1 MYLKIHRSVNK
12 MSASGLLNAAISILP
27 GLVRTFR
34 MARHFGGITAM
45 SRSSLGLV
53 VIGLIGITQAMP
65 AVAADYPVSPRERY
79 ATIDRGPN
87 PYCGPRCGCPAATFV
102 RHRELRQYYAS
113 SFDPRERD

>member
-1 MYLKIHRSVNK
+1 
-12 MSASGLLNAAISILP
+12 
-27 GLVRTFR
+27 
-34 MARHFGGITAM
+34 M
-45 SRSSLGLV
+45 SRSLLGLV

-87 PYCGPRCGCPAATFV
+87 PYCGPRCGCPTVTFV

-113 SFDPRERD
+113 SFDPRERDEPQYAYGAMRTYARFENQVEPQGYWAK